1 MKRFFALLL
10 AAMLLL
16 SLIGCGDAKPPEPP
30 IPDEP
35 VLDEPSPDELA
46 EQQRLAELARRAQE
60 LEDRLARMTLA
71 EKVGQLFFLRCP
83 SSGAEA
89 AVAQYHLGGILLFTQ
104 DYKDASGDW
113 LTQDAFAEKL
123 AALQDAAE
131 SDTGIP
137 LLIGSDE
144 EGGTVT
150 RASRNPNLFPSKFPS
165 PQSLFETVGLEGLLA
180 DTQQYNSRLH
190 SLGITVNFAPV
201 CDVST
206 NPKDFIYER
215 SFGQNAQTTADYI
228 AQVVAAMSDAGIASV
243 LKHFPGYGSNAD
255 THTGIAVDERPYEQ
269 FLAEDYLPFAAGIG
283 AGAPFVLVSHN
294 IVTCLD
300 SSYPASLSAAW
311 HEQLRSHLGFEG
323 VILTDDL
330 DMGAVKAYA
339 DGGNI
344 AVLALQAGNDMIVC
358 SDLTQ
363 IGAVIAAVQD
373 GTLSEE
379 TIDSACRRVLA
390 AKQSLL
396 LILDSSALWAYALLP
411 LLASYRSERSYYL
424 SAFRRK
430 MRPHPPHL

>member
-46 EQQRLAELARRAQE
+46 EQQRLAELARRAQA

-123 AALQDAAE
+123 AALQAAAE

-396 LILDSSALWAYALLP
+396 LI
-411 LLASYRSERSYYL
+411 
-424 SAFRRK
+424 
-430 MRPHPPHL
+430 

>member
-60 LEDRLARMTLA
+60 LEDRLASMTLA

-123 AALQDAAE
+123 AALQAAAE
-131 SDTGIP
+131 NDTGIP

-358 SDLTQ
+358 SDLTK

-396 LILDSSALWAYALLP
+396 LI
-411 LLASYRSERSYYL
+411 
-424 SAFRRK
+424 
-430 MRPHPPHL
+430 

>member
-83 SSGAEA
+83 SSDAEA

-104 DYKDASGDW
+104 DYKDASGNW

-123 AALQDAAE
+123 AALQSAAE

-165 PQSLFETVGLEGLLA
+165 PQSLFETGGLEGLLA

-396 LILDSSALWAYALLP
+396 LI
-411 LLASYRSERSYYL
+411 
-424 SAFRRK
+424 
-430 MRPHPPHL
+430 

>member
-1 MKRFFALLL
+1 MKRLFALLL

-35 VLDEPSPDELA
+35 ALDEPSPDELA

-60 LEDRLARMTLA
+60 LEDRLASMTLA

-89 AVAQYHLGGILLFTQ
+89 AVAQHHLGGILLFTQ
-104 DYKDASGDW
+104 DYKDASGNW

-373 GTLSEE
+373 GTLSEK

-396 LILDSSALWAYALLP
+396 LI
-411 LLASYRSERSYYL
+411 
-424 SAFRRK
+424 
-430 MRPHPPHL
+430 

>member
-60 LEDRLARMTLA
+60 LEDRLASMTLA

-83 SSGAEA
+83 SSDAEA

-104 DYKDASGDW
+104 DYKDASGNW

-311 HEQLRSHLGFEG
+311 HEQLRSYLGFEG

-373 GTLSEE
+373 GTLSEK

-396 LILDSSALWAYALLP
+396 LI
-411 LLASYRSERSYYL
+411 
-424 SAFRRK
+424 
-430 MRPHPPHL
+430 

>member
-1 MKRFFALLL
+1 MKRLFALLL

-60 LEDRLARMTLA
+60 LEDRLASMTLA

-123 AALQDAAE
+123 AALQAAAE
-131 SDTGIP
+131 NDTGIP

-373 GTLSEE
+373 GTLSEK

-396 LILDSSALWAYALLP
+396 LI
-411 LLASYRSERSYYL
+411 
-424 SAFRRK
+424 
-430 MRPHPPHL
+430 

>member
-35 VLDEPSPDELA
+35 ALDEPSPDELA

-104 DYKDASGDW
+104 DYKDASGNW

-396 LILDSSALWAYALLP
+396 LI
-411 LLASYRSERSYYL
+411 
-424 SAFRRK
+424 
-430 MRPHPPHL
+430 

>member
-1 MKRFFALLL
+1 MKRLFALLL

-35 VLDEPSPDELA
+35 ALDEPSPDELA

-104 DYKDASGDW
+104 DYKDASGNW
-113 LTQDAFAEKL
+113 LTQDAFAQKL
-123 AALQDAAE
+123 AALQAAAE
-131 SDTGIP
+131 NDTGIP

-243 LKHFPGYGSNAD
+243 LKHFPGYGNNAD

-339 DGGNI
+339 DSGNI

-396 LILDSSALWAYALLP
+396 LI
-411 LLASYRSERSYYL
+411 
-424 SAFRRK
+424 
-430 MRPHPPHL
+430 

>member
-1 MKRFFALLL
+1 MKRLFALLL

-46 EQQRLAELARRAQE
+46 EQQRLAELARRAQA
-60 LEDRLARMTLA
+60 LEDRLASMTLA

-373 GTLSEE
+373 GTLSEK

-396 LILDSSALWAYALLP
+396 LI
-411 LLASYRSERSYYL
+411 
-424 SAFRRK
+424 
-430 MRPHPPHL
+430 

>member
-1 MKRFFALLL
+1 MKRLFALLL

-60 LEDRLARMTLA
+60 LGDRLASMTLA

-89 AVAQYHLGGILLFTQ
+89 AVAQHHLGGILLFTQ
-104 DYKDASGDW
+104 DYKDASGNW

-396 LILDSSALWAYALLP
+396 LI
-411 LLASYRSERSYYL
+411 
-424 SAFRRK
+424 
-430 MRPHPPHL
+430 

>member
-16 SLIGCGDAKPPEPP
+16 SPIGCGDAKPPEPP

-35 VLDEPSPDELA
+35 ALDEPSPDELA

-60 LEDRLARMTLA
+60 LEDRLSSMTLA

-373 GTLSEE
+373 GTLSEK

-396 LILDSSALWAYALLP
+396 LI
-411 LLASYRSERSYYL
+411 
-424 SAFRRK
+424 
-430 MRPHPPHL
+430 

>member
-46 EQQRLAELARRAQE
+46 EQQRLAELARRAQA

-123 AALQDAAE
+123 AALQAAAE
-131 SDTGIP
+131 NDTGIP

-396 LILDSSALWAYALLP
+396 LI
-411 LLASYRSERSYYL
+411 
-424 SAFRRK
+424 
-430 MRPHPPHL
+430 

>member
-60 LEDRLARMTLA
+60 LEDRLASMTLA

-89 AVAQYHLGGILLFTQ
+89 AVAQHHLGGILLFTQ
-104 DYKDASGDW
+104 DYKDASGNW

-123 AALQDAAE
+123 AALQAAAE
-131 SDTGIP
+131 NDTGIP

-396 LILDSSALWAYALLP
+396 LI
-411 LLASYRSERSYYL
+411 
-424 SAFRRK
+424 
-430 MRPHPPHL
+430 

>member
-379 TIDSACRRVLA
+379 AIDSACRRVLA

-396 LILDSSALWAYALLP
+396 LI
-411 LLASYRSERSYYL
+411 
-424 SAFRRK
+424 
-430 MRPHPPHL
+430 

>member
-16 SLIGCGDAKPPEPP
+16 SLIGCGDAGTPEPP
-30 IPDEP
+30 MPDEP

-60 LEDRLARMTLA
+60 LEDRLASMTLA

-89 AVAQYHLGGILLFTQ
+89 AVAQHHLGGILLFTQ
-104 DYKDASGDW
+104 DYKDASGNW

-123 AALQDAAE
+123 AALQAAAE
-131 SDTGIP
+131 NDTGIP

-390 AKQSLL
+390 AKQSLS
-396 LILDSSALWAYALLP
+396 LI
-411 LLASYRSERSYYL
+411 
-424 SAFRRK
+424 
-430 MRPHPPHL
+430 

>member
-1 MKRFFALLL
+1 MKRLFALLL
-10 AAMLLL
+10 ATMLLL
-16 SLIGCGDAKPPEPP
+16 SLIGCGDAGTPEPP

-83 SSGAEA
+83 SSDAEA

-104 DYKDASGDW
+104 DYKDASGNW

-396 LILDSSALWAYALLP
+396 LI
-411 LLASYRSERSYYL
+411 
-424 SAFRRK
+424 
-430 MRPHPPHL
+430 

>member
-60 LEDRLARMTLA
+60 LEDRLASMTLA

-373 GTLSEE
+373 GTLSEK

-390 AKQSLL
+390 AKQSLS
-396 LILDSSALWAYALLP
+396 LI
-411 LLASYRSERSYYL
+411 
-424 SAFRRK
+424 
-430 MRPHPPHL
+430 

>member
-16 SLIGCGDAKPPEPP
+16 SLIGCGDARTPEPP
-30 IPDEP
+30 IPDES

-60 LEDRLARMTLA
+60 LEDRLASMTLA

-123 AALQDAAE
+123 AALQSAAE

-150 RASRNPNLFPSKFPS
+150 RASRNPNLFPAKFPS
-165 PQSLFETVGLEGLLA
+165 PQSLFQTGGMEGLLA

-190 SLGITVNFAPV
+190 SFGITVNFAPV

-206 NPKDFIYER
+206 NPEDFIYDR

-228 AQVVAAMSDAGIASV
+228 AQVVDAMSDAGIASV

-300 SSYPASLSAAW
+300 GSCPASLSAAW
-311 HEQLRSHLGFEG
+311 HEQLRSYLGFEG

-363 IGAVIAAVQD
+363 IGAVISAVQD

-396 LILDSSALWAYALLP
+396 LI
-411 LLASYRSERSYYL
+411 
-424 SAFRRK
+424 
-430 MRPHPPHL
+430 

>member
-46 EQQRLAELARRAQE
+46 EQQRLAELARRAQA

-396 LILDSSALWAYALLP
+396 LI
-411 LLASYRSERSYYL
+411 
-424 SAFRRK
+424 
-430 MRPHPPHL
+430 

>member
-16 SLIGCGDAKPPEPP
+16 SLIGCGDAGTPEPP

-60 LEDRLARMTLA
+60 LEDRLASMTLA

-123 AALQDAAE
+123 AALQAAAE
-131 SDTGIP
+131 NDTGIP

-396 LILDSSALWAYALLP
+396 LI
-411 LLASYRSERSYYL
+411 
-424 SAFRRK
+424 
-430 MRPHPPHL
+430 

>member
-89 AVAQYHLGGILLFTQ
+89 AVAQHHLGGILLFTQ

-123 AALQDAAE
+123 AALQAAAE
-131 SDTGIP
+131 NDTGIP

-311 HEQLRSHLGFEG
+311 HEQLRSYFGFEG

-396 LILDSSALWAYALLP
+396 LI
-411 LLASYRSERSYYL
+411 
-424 SAFRRK
+424 
-430 MRPHPPHL
+430 

>member
-60 LEDRLARMTLA
+60 LEDRLASMTLA

-123 AALQDAAE
+123 AALQAAAE
-131 SDTGIP
+131 NDTGIP

-228 AQVVAAMSDAGIASV
+228 AQVVAAMCDAGIASV

-269 FLAEDYLPFAAGIG
+269 FLAEDYLPFAAGID

-396 LILDSSALWAYALLP
+396 LI
-411 LLASYRSERSYYL
+411 
-424 SAFRRK
+424 
-430 MRPHPPHL
+430 

>member
-1 MKRFFALLL
+1 MKRLFALLL

-16 SLIGCGDAKPPEPP
+16 SLIGCGDVGTPEPP
-30 IPDEP
+30 MPDEP

-60 LEDRLARMTLA
+60 LEDRLASMTLA

-83 SSGAEA
+83 SSDAEA
-89 AVAQYHLGGILLFTQ
+89 VVAQYHLGGILLFTQ
-104 DYKDASGDW
+104 DYKDASGNW

-269 FLAEDYLPFAAGIG
+269 FLAEDYLPFAAGID

-311 HEQLRSHLGFEG
+311 HEQLRSYLGFEG

-390 AKQSLL
+390 AKQSLS
-396 LILDSSALWAYALLP
+396 LI
-411 LLASYRSERSYYL
+411 
-424 SAFRRK
+424 
-430 MRPHPPHL
+430 

>member
-16 SLIGCGDAKPPEPP
+16 SLIGCGDAGTPEPP
-30 IPDEP
+30 MPDEP

-396 LILDSSALWAYALLP
+396 LI
-411 LLASYRSERSYYL
+411 
-424 SAFRRK
+424 
-430 MRPHPPHL
+430 

>member
-1 MKRFFALLL
+1 MKRLFALLL

-60 LEDRLARMTLA
+60 LEDRLASMTLA

-83 SSGAEA
+83 SSDAEA

-104 DYKDASGDW
+104 DYKDASGNW

-396 LILDSSALWAYALLP
+396 LI
-411 LLASYRSERSYYL
+411 
-424 SAFRRK
+424 
-430 MRPHPPHL
+430 

>member
-60 LEDRLARMTLA
+60 LEARLSSMTLA

-83 SSGAEA
+83 SSDAEA
-89 AVAQYHLGGILLFTQ
+89 VVAQYHLGGILLFTQ

-396 LILDSSALWAYALLP
+396 LI
-411 LLASYRSERSYYL
+411 
-424 SAFRRK
+424 
-430 MRPHPPHL
+430 

>member
-269 FLAEDYLPFAAGIG
+269 FLAEDYLPFAAGID

-396 LILDSSALWAYALLP
+396 LI
-411 LLASYRSERSYYL
+411 
-424 SAFRRK
+424 
-430 MRPHPPHL
+430 

>member
-60 LEDRLARMTLA
+60 LEDRLASMTLA

-89 AVAQYHLGGILLFTQ
+89 AVAQHHLGGILLFTQ
-104 DYKDASGDW
+104 DYKDASGNW

-269 FLAEDYLPFAAGIG
+269 FLAEDFLPFAAGIG

-396 LILDSSALWAYALLP
+396 LI
-411 LLASYRSERSYYL
+411 
-424 SAFRRK
+424 
-430 MRPHPPHL
+430 

>member
-1 MKRFFALLL
+1 MKRLFALLL

-35 VLDEPSPDELA
+35 ALDEPSPDELA

-60 LEDRLARMTLA
+60 LEDRLASMTLA

-123 AALQDAAE
+123 AALQAAAE
-131 SDTGIP
+131 NDTGIP

-396 LILDSSALWAYALLP
+396 LI
-411 LLASYRSERSYYL
+411 
-424 SAFRRK
+424 
-430 MRPHPPHL
+430 

>member
-16 SLIGCGDAKPPEPP
+16 SPIGCGDAKPPEPP
-30 IPDEP
+30 MPDES

-60 LEDRLARMTLA
+60 LEDRLASMTLA

-300 SSYPASLSAAW
+300 GSCPASLSAAW
-311 HEQLRSHLGFEG
+311 HEQLRSYLGFEG

-396 LILDSSALWAYALLP
+396 LI
-411 LLASYRSERSYYL
+411 
-424 SAFRRK
+424 
-430 MRPHPPHL
+430 

>member
-123 AALQDAAE
+123 AALQAAAE
-131 SDTGIP
+131 NDTGIP

-373 GTLSEE
+373 GTLSEK

-396 LILDSSALWAYALLP
+396 LI
-411 LLASYRSERSYYL
+411 
-424 SAFRRK
+424 
-430 MRPHPPHL
+430 

>member
-1 MKRFFALLL
+1 MKRLFALLL

-60 LEDRLARMTLA
+60 LEDRLASMTLA

-104 DYKDASGDW
+104 DYKDASGNW

-396 LILDSSALWAYALLP
+396 LI
-411 LLASYRSERSYYL
+411 
-424 SAFRRK
+424 
-430 MRPHPPHL
+430 

>member
-60 LEDRLARMTLA
+60 LEDRLASMTLA

-89 AVAQYHLGGILLFTQ
+89 AVAQHHLGGILLFTQ
-104 DYKDASGDW
+104 DYKDASGNW

-396 LILDSSALWAYALLP
+396 LI
-411 LLASYRSERSYYL
+411 
-424 SAFRRK
+424 
-430 MRPHPPHL
+430 

>member
-35 VLDEPSPDELA
+35 ALDEPSPDELA
-46 EQQRLAELARRAQE
+46 EQQRLAELARRAQA

-89 AVAQYHLGGILLFTQ
+89 AVAQHHLGGILLFTQ
-104 DYKDASGDW
+104 DYKDASGNW

-131 SDTGIP
+131 NDTGIP

-243 LKHFPGYGSNAD
+243 LKHFPGYGSNVD
-255 THTGIAVDERPYEQ
+255 THTGIAVDERPYER

-396 LILDSSALWAYALLP
+396 LI
-411 LLASYRSERSYYL
+411 
-424 SAFRRK
+424 
-430 MRPHPPHL
+430 

>member
-60 LEDRLARMTLA
+60 LEDRLASMTLA

-104 DYKDASGDW
+104 DYKDASGNW

-269 FLAEDYLPFAAGIG
+269 FLAEDYLPFAAGID

-396 LILDSSALWAYALLP
+396 LI
-411 LLASYRSERSYYL
+411 
-424 SAFRRK
+424 
-430 MRPHPPHL
+430 

>member
-35 VLDEPSPDELA
+35 ALDEPSPAELA

-60 LEDRLARMTLA
+60 LEDRLASMTLA

-123 AALQDAAE
+123 AALQAAAE
-131 SDTGIP
+131 NDTGIP

-373 GTLSEE
+373 GTLSEK

-396 LILDSSALWAYALLP
+396 LI
-411 LLASYRSERSYYL
+411 
-424 SAFRRK
+424 
-430 MRPHPPHL
+430 

>member
-16 SLIGCGDAKPPEPP
+16 SLIGCGDAGTPEPP
-30 IPDEP
+30 MPDEP

-60 LEDRLARMTLA
+60 LEDRLASMTLA

-104 DYKDASGDW
+104 DYKDASGNW

-123 AALQDAAE
+123 AALQAAAE

-373 GTLSEE
+373 GTLSEK

-396 LILDSSALWAYALLP
+396 LI
-411 LLASYRSERSYYL
+411 
-424 SAFRRK
+424 
-430 MRPHPPHL
+430 

>member
-60 LEDRLARMTLA
+60 LEDRLASMTLA

-83 SSGAEA
+83 ASGAEA

-123 AALQDAAE
+123 AALQSAAE

-373 GTLSEE
+373 GTLSEK

-396 LILDSSALWAYALLP
+396 LI
-411 LLASYRSERSYYL
+411 
-424 SAFRRK
+424 
-430 MRPHPPHL
+430 

>member
-46 EQQRLAELARRAQE
+46 EQQRLAELARRAQA

-83 SSGAEA
+83 SSDAEA

-104 DYKDASGDW
+104 DYKDASGNW

-396 LILDSSALWAYALLP
+396 LI
-411 LLASYRSERSYYL
+411 
-424 SAFRRK
+424 
-430 MRPHPPHL
+430 